1 MFKQPSSSPPTLRAS
16 AARAVDLTKM
26 YGTGDAV
33 VHALDGVDVD
43 VEFERGRFT
52 AIMGP
57 SGSGKSTLMHCLVG
71 LDVPTSGHAFVG
83 DHELGLLRA
92 VGMRRRQVRSMI
104 RSEAVIIALSGAV
117 VGILIGTALGAAL
130 ASALRDDNVT
140 TVAVPIPSLMAFL
153 ILSGLLGLAAAAA
166 GWPARR
172 AAKLNV
178 LAAIAAD

>member
-1 MFKQPSSSPPTLRAS
+1 MFTHPVSPPMLTAS
-16 AARAVDLTKM
+16 AARAADLTKT

-33 VHALDGVDVD
+33 VRALDGVDI
-43 VEFERGRFT
+43 EFERGRFT

-166 GWPARR
+166 AGWPARR